1 MFDLIAGLLLVAVWG
16 VLQYGV
22 QPATGW
28 IHVALAAGVIGII
41 RGIVRLSP
49 GTPVKR

>member
-1 MFDLIAGLLLVAVWG
+1 MFDLIAGLLLLAAWAF
-16 VLQYGV
+16 LQYSV

-28 IHVALAAGVIGII
+28 IHVALAAGVLGII

-49 GTPVKR
+49 GTSVKR